1 MVGCRESAKVV
12 SNMSFRSSAWATPAC
27 SRLLRRPWHLPASEP
42 VWDAAAAA
50 PWADCTGFEGDDG
63 LGALAGG
70 FHELG
75 SVFDAFDV
83 ERDTGGAFVF
93 VQVCESGR
101 RNRGPPGFQ
110 MEIILSKPTR
120 RV

>member
-1 MVGCRESAKVV
+1 MGRCGGSAMGGCA
-12 SNMSFRSSAWATPAC
+12 
-27 SRLLRRPWHLPASEP
+27 
-42 VWDAAAAA
+42 
-50 PWADCTGFEGDDG
+50 GFEGDDG

-93 VQVCESGR
+93 VQV
-101 RNRGPPGFQ
+101 
-110 MEIILSKPTR
+110 
-120 RV
+120 